1 MTKVTEIAGI
11 NRRGFLRAASVAI
24 GGVAFAGPL
33 ASLYARQIEGIAGPR
48 PEQGYGPLAP
58 VADETTGRALLKLPQ
73 GFRYQSFGWT
83 GDVMSDGTPTP
94 DRHDGMAVVSVDV
107 RQGAGPEL
115 VLIRNHEQGP
125 AEVIGDGQAPIYD
138 DFDLLGVLDGF
149 GGGTTAL
156 FFGRGRFTG
165 SQATLGGTLVNCAGG
180 RTPWGS
186 WLTCEEITLRGS
198 QIGARD
204 HGFVFEVPS
213 PRRGVAS
220 AVPIED
226 MGFMQHEAV
235 AVDPR
240 TGFAYLTE
248 DNAGEQELFNDND
261 DRPPPIRF
269 LSISSKPASNS
280 RGGPGARR
288 NARDAQGRWRP

>member
-1 MTKVTEIAGI
+1 
-11 NRRGFLRAASVAI
+11 
-24 GGVAFAGPL
+24 
-33 ASLYARQIEGIAGPR
+33 
-48 PEQGYGPLAP
+48 
-58 VADETTGRALLKLPQ
+58 
-73 GFRYQSFGWT
+73 
-83 GDVMSDGTPTP
+83 
-94 DRHDGMAVVSVDV
+94 
-107 RQGAGPEL
+107 
-115 VLIRNHEQGP
+115 
-125 AEVIGDGQAPIYD
+125 
-138 DFDLLGVLDGF
+138 VLDGF